1 MGLIWCLIAVPLITA
16 ALLLVFKDEQA
27 RRPITIG
34 GAAVTVECH
43 SLQESH
49 RARAWPDSDGGH
61 RALFPND
68 LGSRSEPHACR
79 ARICGYAFTYHDLDR
94 GPGR

>member
-34 GAAVTVECH
+34 GAAVTAAMSVLVAAQTFTVEAGTACH
-43 SLQESH
+43 CKL
-49 RARAWPDSDGGH
+49 
-61 RALFPND
+61 
-68 LGSRSEPHACR
+68 
-79 ARICGYAFTYHDLDR
+79 
-94 GPGR
+94 

>member
-34 GAAVTVECH
+34 GAAVTAAMSVLVAAQTFTVEAGTCMP
-43 SLQESH
+43 LQALSFH
-49 RARAWPDSDGGH
+49 NRRAM
-61 RALFPND
+61 
-68 LGSRSEPHACR
+68 
-79 ARICGYAFTYHDLDR
+79 
-94 GPGR
+94 